1 MMLKFWILCVSL
13 CVPAAGAWGQTAPAA
28 QKPAQAI
35 TPQTGVAR
43 PAGQDDD
50 DQNAAAAAAA
60 VPTDAPVLTI
70 KGYCPGQDT
79 SAGKSCETI
88 ITRAQFEQ
96 IAAGVQPAMSRSV
109 KQQLAGVYPR
119 LLVMAHE
126 AEVDGLDKQPQVES
140 AIAMARLR
148 ILADALN
155 RKMQADTAK
164 ATEQDISDYYNAHP
178 EVSEEYTLLRL
189 FIPLRKEPPPA
200 PDSKTPKLTPEEQ
213 AKRDRE
219 SEEEMSRL
227 AEALQKRAAAGE
239 DFLKLQKE
247 ALDAAGDKV
256 EAPNVSM
263 GTVRRTTLPASHTVI
278 FTMKVGEVSPVVSDA
293 GGHYIYE
300 LQGKNKLSLGE
311 VHTEIRIML
320 GSQRM
325 REAMDKLQN
334 SFTAE
339 KNEAYFGQPHPAT
352 TTTPK

>member
-1 MMLKFWILCVSL
+1 MMRIACVVCLFAVSV
-13 CVPAAGAWGQTAPAA
+13 CGQTAPAM
-28 QKPAQAI
+28 QKPAQAN
-35 TPQTGVAR
+35 TPQTGATR

-60 VPTDAPVLTI
+60 TAAVPMDAPVLTI
-70 KGYCPGQDT
+70 KGYCPGQDSNT
-79 SAGKSCETI
+79 GKPCETI

-96 IAAGVQPAMSRSV
+96 IALGVQPNMTRSV

-119 LLVMAHE
+119 LLVMANE
-126 AEVDGLDKQPQVES
+126 AEVEGLDKQPQVES

-148 ILADALN
+148 VLADALN
-155 RKMQADTAK
+155 RKMQSDTAK
-164 ATEQDISDYYNAHP
+164 LSEQDISDYYNAHP

-189 FIPLRKEPPPA
+189 FVPLRKEPPPA
-200 PDSKTPKLTPEEQ
+200 TDSSKTVKLTPEEQ
-213 AKRDRE
+213 AARDHE

-227 AEALQKRAAAGE
+227 ADALQKRAAAGE

-256 EAPNVSM
+256 EAPNVSL
-263 GTVRRTTLPASHTVI
+263 GTVRRTTLPASHTVL
-278 FTMKVGEVSPVVSDA
+278 FTMKVGEVSPVVTDA

-325 REAMDKLQN
+325 REATDKIQN
-334 SFTAE
+334 SFTAD
-339 KNEAYFGQPHPAT
+339 KNEAYFGKPHPTAS
-352 TTTPK
+352 PQK